1 MPLPTVFHH
10 QDAQSSL
17 CAYFSLVHF
26 LRGGITQNIFVSK
39 AVGVY
44 MDGLGLDRDMAR
56 QIALGGNDPVVVA
69 KILGKEAQ
77 ETNRITG
84 GDTKWYSRI
93 LIALRNR
100 AHFMTIL
107 KDTDGVWWNYD
118 SLLNAPD
125 QINDI
130 RQFIQDNPGR
140 TYFVAR

>member
-1 MPLPTVFHH
+1 
-10 QDAQSSL
+10 
-17 CAYFSLVHF
+17 LVHF